1 MPRELYEKAGEEYF
15 MRKGDECGSGRST
28 GTPAT
33 RVTKIYRESQRYI
46 KQSSYK
52 SKWRKRK
59 DRRVEKSRLK
69 NYYGYKEVPVK
80 LRWTQHSR
88 QEKGKWVSSRKSETG
103 KKIPGQWSGAIV
115 WGWKHPIENTMRWVS
130 PKQKDYEPEPIII
143 YKWESTAEP
152 YPYRML

>member
-52 SKWRKRK
+52 SKWRKH
-59 DRRVEKSRLK
+59 RVRFIQREKS
-69 NYYGYKEVPVK
+69 Y
-80 LRWTQHSR
+80 S
-88 QEKGKWVSSRKSETG
+88 
-103 KKIPGQWSGAIV
+103 
-115 WGWKHPIENTMRWVS
+115 
-130 PKQKDYEPEPIII
+130 
-143 YKWESTAEP
+143 
-152 YPYRML
+152 